1 MSSIKTISMILFT
14 STLLSCHAYSQGRDR
29 AAQNDQTIDEAQ
41 RTLLIDTL
49 KKSMSKKYVFPEVAE
64 KVNTMLSQ
72 HQKNGD
78 YKNITSAKTFATTL
92 TTQLQAL
99 THDKHLSVRFQS
111 EPIPEIVEGQL
122 PSEEDLEKEK
132 REELTF
138 MKSKNFGIEKIERLS
153 GNIGY
158 LDFRG
163 FGNTEIV
170 GNAIGAAMTLLN
182 ASDALIIDLRKNGGG
197 SPSTVALLA
206 SYFLPP
212 ETHLND
218 IYNREENSTTQMW
231 SVPHLAGPRYDK
243 SKKVY
248 VLTSRF
254 TFSAAEDLSYTLQ
267 SLKRSTTIGEITG
280 GGAHPVDAQRLSSH
294 LMAFVPFG
302 RSISP
307 ITKSNWEGIGVI
319 PEMKTSADDA
329 LAVAHKQALQHL
341 LTVEK
346 HPGKKKDVEMAL
358 ENLKK

>member
-1 MSSIKTISMILFT
+1 MFSTKTISVILFT
-14 STLLSCHAYSQGRDR
+14 SAVLSCNAWSQGMRR
-29 AAQNDQTIDEAQ
+29 AEQKDQTIDEAQ
-41 RTLLIDTL
+41 RTTLIDTL
-49 KKSMSKKYVFPEVAE
+49 KKSMSKKYVFPEVAN
-64 KVNTMLSQ
+64 KVNLMLSK

-78 YKNITSAKTFATTL
+78 YKNILSANTFAETL
-92 TTQLQAL
+92 TKQLQEL
-99 THDKHLSVRFQS
+99 THDKHLSVRFES
-111 EPIPEIVEGQL
+111 EPIPEVLEGQL
-122 PSEEDLEKEK
+122 PTEVEQAKEK
-132 REELTF
+132 QEELSF

-153 GNIGY
+153 GNVGY

-248 VLTSRF
+248 VLTSHF

-280 GGAHPVDAQRLSSH
+280 GGAHPVDAQRLSQH
-294 LMAFVPFG
+294 FMAFVPFG
-302 RSISP
+302 RSINP
-307 ITKSNWEGIGVI
+307 ITKTNWEGVGVI
-319 PEMKTSADDA
+319 PEMKTSADEA
-329 LAVAHKQALQHL
+329 LKVAHKEALQQL
-341 LTVEK
+341 LTLEK
-346 HPGKKKDVEMAL
+346 HPGKKRDVEMAL